1 MRLTRASKLSDF
13 QEKRQWY
20 VVDAENVVLG
30 KLATQIAKVLR
41 GKDKPAFSAH
51 VDCGD
56 HVVVINADKVA
67 LSGNKLD
74 QKMYRRHSGYLGNLK
89 EAPARDILKK
99 KPTRIVEEAVYGMLP
114 KNKLRR
120 HFMGKLHIYAG
131 TEHKHEGQKP
141 QPLSVK

>member
-1 MRLTRASKLSDF
+1 MKLTTASKLEDF
-13 QEKRQWY
+13 KGKRQWY

-56 HVVVINADKVA
+56 HVVVINAEKIS
-67 LSGNKLD
+67 LSGNKLED
-74 QKMYRRHSGYLGNLK
+74 KMYRRHSGYLGNLK
-89 EAPARDILKK
+89 ETPASEVIKK
-99 KPTRIVEEAVYGMLP
+99 NPKRIIEEAVNGMLP

-120 HFMGKLHIYAG
+120 HFIGKLHIYAG
-131 TEHKHEGQKP
+131 PEHKHEGQNPKT
-141 QPLSVK
+141 LSVK